1 MEKAHTVTRRD
12 EFAVSIIERLNS
24 VKTFL
29 KMIKYKNKIKVLFNM
44 WIFLMRQKYMI
55 KIENS
60 LLYFYT
66 IYILFIIIIT
76 IYTIILSVKF
86 A

>member
-1 MEKAHTVTRRD
+1 MEKAHTVTRRV
-12 EFAVSIIERLNS
+12 EFSVSIIERLNS

-29 KMIKYKNKIKVLFNM
+29 KMIKYKNKIEVLFNM

-66 IYILFIIIIT
+66 IYILFIIT

>member
-29 KMIKYKNKIKVLFNM
+29 KMIKYKNKIKVIFNI

-66 IYILFIIIIT
+66 IYILFIIT

>member
-29 KMIKYKNKIKVLFNM
+29 KMIKYKNKIKILFNM
-44 WIFLMRQKYMI
+44 WIFLI

-66 IYILFIIIIT
+66 IYILFIIIT